1 MYLWYFNLHLIAA
14 ISWMVF
20 LLQFI
25 KTFQYDKKADKVIFN
40 FLSLFFMLIVLF
52 LGIKMILMNPA
63 VAKKSGW
70 LHTKLSFV
78 IILMLENVYLS
89 LKFFKKKKITRLF
102 LEILYWLSY
111 ILFIL
116 VISLSLFKPF

>member
-52 LGIKMILMNPA
+52 LGIKMILMNPS

-116 VISLSLFKPF
+116 SISLSLFKPF

>member
-78 IILMLENVYLS
+78 IILMLENIYLS

-116 VISLSLFKPF
+116 SISLSLFKPF

>member
-40 FLSLFFMLIVLF
+40 FLSLFFMLIMLF
-52 LGIKMILMNPA
+52 LGTKMILMNPA
-63 VAKKSGW
+63 VAKSGGW

-89 LKFFKKKKITRLF
+89 LKFFKKKKISGLF

>member
-25 KTFQYDKKADKVIFN
+25 KTFQYDKKVDKVIFN

-70 LHTKLSFV
+70 LHIKLSFV
-78 IILMLENVYLS
+78 TILMLENIYLS
-89 LKFFKKKKITRLF
+89 LKFFKKKKISRLF

-116 VISLSLFKPF
+116 SISLSLFKPF

>member
-52 LGIKMILMNPA
+52 LEIKMILMNPA

-78 IILMLENVYLS
+78 IILMLENIYLS

-116 VISLSLFKPF
+116 SISLSLFKPF